1 MPASPNFRLDS
12 YFNNPVDGALLT
24 VLREHSAV
32 RVALPALAFP
42 GLPGGRRPRAFPGT
56 ARAQVRAVAVG
67 SPREGE
73 GAGQVSLT
81 TFPPSSP
88 GRSWPGLRYHIT
100 DGERALLPVSDFRI
114 FPRTGKRKTP
124 SSPPPRQPPPSAVAD
139 PSPYPHQLPRDSG
152 VPGHRSLEAF
162 LACPSHGSPL
172 SGIPESP
179 SDPIVLLALKTPC
192 PGRTAF

>member
-1 MPASPNFRLDS
+1 MPASPDFRLDS

-42 GLPGGRRPRAFPGT
+42 GLPGGRRPRAFPGI

-81 TFPPSSP
+81 TLPPSSP

-114 FPRTGKRKTP
+114 FPRTRRRKTP
-124 SSPPPRQPPPSAVAD
+124 SSPPPRQPPPSTVAD
-139 PSPYPHQLPRDSG
+139 PSPIRTSSRGTQASLATAAWKHSLPAPHMGLLFLGSPSLPR
-152 VPGHRSLEAF
+152 
-162 LACPSHGSPL
+162 
-172 SGIPESP
+172 
-179 SDPIVLLALKTPC
+179 TPQSC
-192 PGRTAF
+192 WP